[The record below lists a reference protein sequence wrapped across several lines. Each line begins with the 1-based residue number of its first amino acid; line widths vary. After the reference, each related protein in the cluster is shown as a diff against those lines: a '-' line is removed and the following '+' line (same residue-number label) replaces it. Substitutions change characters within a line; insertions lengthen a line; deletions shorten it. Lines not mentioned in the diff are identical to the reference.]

1 MLLKH
6 THREYHY
13 WKATQSQRLLKNKKK
28 KIYLPRIYIDDY
40 PCTCPLMWCLAA
52 DVPTWKKIKK
62 KEKNCSEQR
71 EQHATEESARTYVS
85 IKYQKKNKNNFQ
97 DEGIELPELRKPA
110 CYLTR
115 PFPMIIHTRHPNAF
129 LHEVQLTKTPC
140 TWLLTWREGVFRTR
154 CQQKK
159 RLWSGKSP
167 ERKIPLFVFFPL
179 YRPSLFVCS
188 VIYELSEKRD
198 WETLPPYRSRWDKC
212 NLKTPKKLKNLKT
225 L

>member
-85 IKYQKKNKNNFQ
+85 IKYQ
-97 DEGIELPELRKPA
+97 
-110 CYLTR
+110 
-115 PFPMIIHTRHPNAF
+115 
-129 LHEVQLTKTPC
+129 
-140 TWLLTWREGVFRTR
+140 
-154 CQQKK
+154 QKK
-159 RLWSGKSP
+159 TKIIFKMKELSFLSCASLPVILHGHSPWSYTPDIPMLSYMKCNWRRRHAHGYSLDEKESS
-167 ERKIPLFVFFPL
+167 ERDVNKKKDYDLVNLLRERYPFLFSFL
-179 YRPSLFVCS
+179 SIGLPSLS
-188 VIYELSEKRD
+188 AQ
-198 WETLPPYRSRWDKC
+198 
-212 NLKTPKKLKNLKT
+212 
-225 L
+225 